1 MPVVNTVFQLIPN
14 FYDNL
19 LSEIFQAHNLDL
31 SSRVEDRKRFLQSLR
46 PFLRNLRIGFGNSEV
61 TVRYSDQKIQL
72 AYLLAYFPVY
82 IETTFEVLCDSH
94 QQLQK
99 SLHGKDKI
107 TVALIGPGP
116 CPEIIAMLL
125 YVKTYFPSTKSI
137 KFYICDINQAWRF
150 SQDIVYR
157 FSNHCEL
164 QSNTSFAVEN
174 IDFDVRHPDDW
185 KKIQNKDLDLLISQN
200 LINEISRRGSIEQT
214 ARNFINGIIGTAVNT
229 EVFIID
235 FARYQVISDFKDKA
249 HQILSEQGIQ
259 CIRRN
264 YEIQSSLNSRTPP
277 RIPPILDNGN
287 FFDGNE
293 FRARQNVNF
302 TVLSFSLRTAEQEQL
317 VKQSIDQLIKILQD
331 EVAVINNRVTQISEE
346 QVLLD
351 QGLQDIQQTCGDTAV
366 QLQVSNTKIQ
376 NLTSQYI
383 ALKQELKA
391 VQNQE
396 QPVLIDLIARV
407 TLLESLR
414 DELQGDLLSFK
425 SILNE
430 TKNSLQQYDTQV
442 KFLEEL
448 YQDLDLAVQ
457 ERILPDHATMLDL
470 CSDLEG
476 RSKKLETQVS
486 SLRNQI
492 SSLADESQG
501 FSGNLELSKR
511 ELREQIDVNTQ
522 TVNDRLSKIESSLAK
537 IQAQIVSKQSTDAQ
551 PVQQQVE
558 SLTQQVQLLQRDFTD
573 IHASL
578 ELRFQDI
585 QQNTNVNVRKV
596 NTRFQKLE
604 DSLVAVERSGVALKQ
619 DLSQSKLE
627 LAQMIETQIASQQ
640 STEIQLAQQQMT
652 ILKKQVRLL
661 KLELTNVQEG
671 LHPQIMRLESKI
683 RNRSILFVCGILIA
697 FILSIFT

>member
-1 MPVVNTVFQLIPN
+1 MT
-14 FYDNL
+14 
-19 LSEIFQAHNLDL
+19 
-31 SSRVEDRKRFLQSLR
+31 
-46 PFLRNLRIGFGNSEV
+46 
-61 TVRYSDQKIQL
+61 
-72 AYLLAYFPVY
+72 
-82 IETTFEVLCDSH
+82 
-94 QQLQK
+94 
-99 SLHGKDKI
+99 
-107 TVALIGPGP
+107 
-116 CPEIIAMLL
+116 
-125 YVKTYFPSTKSI
+125 
-137 KFYICDINQAWRF
+137 
-150 SQDIVYR
+150 
-157 FSNHCEL
+157 
-164 QSNTSFAVEN
+164 AV
-174 IDFDVRHPDDW
+174 
-185 KKIQNKDLDLLISQN
+185 
-200 LINEISRRGSIEQT
+200 EQT
-214 ARNFINGIIGTAVNT
+214 ARIFINGIIGTAVNT

-249 HQILSEQGIQ
+249 NQILSEQGIQ

-302 TVLSFSLRTAEQEQL
+302 TVLSFSLKTAEQEQL
-317 VKQSIDQLIKILQD
+317 VKQSIDQLINTLQD
-331 EVAVINNRVTQISEE
+331 EVAVINNRVTQISEG

-351 QGLQDIQQTCGDTAV
+351 QGLQDIQQTCGDTAA
-366 QLQVSNTKIQ
+366 QLQASNTKIQ

-383 ALKQELKA
+383 TLQEELEALKSQEK
-391 VQNQE
+391 
-396 QPVLIDLIARV
+396 PDLEDFIERV
-407 TLLESLR
+407 GLLEVLS
-414 DELQGDLLSFK
+414 DEIQADLSSFT
-425 SILNE
+425 SIWNE
-430 TKNSLQQYDTQV
+430 AKRSLQQYEIQV
-442 KFLEEL
+442 NRLTKL
-448 YQDLDLAVQ
+448 YQELNGVVQ
-457 ERILPDHATMLDL
+457 KRIFPDHAAMLDL
-470 CSDLEG
+470 CSDLESK
-476 RSKKLETQVS
+476 SKKLEAQVY
-486 SLRNQI
+486 SLQDLI
-492 SSLADESQG
+492 STLEDGLQG

-511 ELREQIDVNTQ
+511 EIREQIDVNTQ
-522 TVNDRLSKIESSLAK
+522 TVNDRLSKIESGLAK

-596 NTRFQKLE
+596 NTRFQKLQ

-627 LAQMIETQIASQQ
+627 LAQMIEIQIAPQQ

-652 ILKKQVRLL
+652 VLKKQVRLL
-661 KLELTNVQEG
+661 KLELTNVQQG
-671 LHPQIMRLESKI
+671 LHPQIMRLESKM